1 MNNKVRNLHLV
12 SADAYQ
18 VILQWDAPYNSYG
31 GEELYKVKY
40 YMKGY
45 KVNTT
50 RTNLS
55 RETRITIV
63 GLQYSTEYYFMVS
76 ESFYILSRNTHVLRT

>member
-1 MNNKVRNLHLV
+1 MNIKVRNLRLV

-18 VILQWDAPYNSYG
+18 VILQWDAPNSSHG
-31 GEELYKVKY
+31 GAELYEVKY

-55 RETRITIV
+55 QETHITIV
-63 GLQYSTEYYFMVS
+63 GLQSSSEYYFMVS
-76 ESFYILSRNTHVLRT
+76 ETFYI

>member
-18 VILQWDAPYNSYG
+18 VILQWDAPNNSYG
-31 GEELYKVKY
+31 GEELYEVKY
-40 YMKGY
+40 YMKEY

-63 GLQYSTEYYFMVS
+63 GLQSSTEYYFMVS